1 MWRHAQQSLALWL
14 WTAAVAFGILSEKD
28 CDVTI
33 AAANGAPINATF
45 TSPEYPSFYPNNV
58 HCIYKFIGHEDQ
70 RVRIRFN
77 SFALQGRYPTCDND
91 YVDVFAEL
99 QKESDDL
106 LDARLTGRFCDEGK
120 DNLPRLI
127 VSTNHVLILSFFT
140 NAAKTNK
147 GFEGTYQFLDDNI
160 YQIGTE
166 APPKLCGFNIRSE
179 SKLTGYIVSPT
190 YPGMYPDNQ
199 YCYYKLQGKPGMRIR
214 LVFEEFVLFH
224 GGEYCPFDF
233 VKIYDGYTKEAPV
246 IGTFCGNYN
255 SSTVLYSTAEALHVE
270 FVTGQGRV
278 LFGKPVM
285 DQEADFKFERKGFN
299 ITYEFSDQFVDLGF
313 ITVEASHILGTLCDQ
328 RIMSRKES
336 NGSIFSPKYPKPF
349 PEGIVCHYY
358 LDGMMD
364 HQNLEKVRVTFTDF
378 SIPGNMPYCAIGY
391 IGQLR
396 DRLSDRGDVEEK
408 FCGIIRPPTLL
419 SNGPRMILALNTHG
433 AMRGGHFVAH
443 YKFITDYDIEGKPI
457 VDGECK
463 FLYESSKMKTG
474 EFNSPRHPARY
485 PNNTDCEYIL
495 VPLQGEVLIINFE
508 VFILPDSQSGDPDCT
523 RADYVAIYEAIGRRN
538 NYTLTEKYCDKDVF
552 PSPYATS
559 NEVKVIFHSNE
570 VESSVGFKATYS
582 FVPTSELQDR
592 CRANQISGQGTGD
605 VITSPLYPR
614 KYRALTVCEWTIR
627 ASRSFNK
634 ILVELP
640 DLNMEGFSNHCQH
653 AVLKIYD
660 DRTAYKPMASLCG
673 KKVDGSFMS
682 AFDSL
687 TLRFITSPASL
698 GASGFQ
704 LSWTEIHTQENC
716 LGFECSKNK
725 YCIAESLK
733 CNKQPNCGT
742 GDTSDESAEC
752 MYGPKSGGFQI
763 LHIAIGT
770 SISSFFCIILLI
782 CGFYHRR
789 KFRTERAPP
798 DHDHVEV
805 RYVSAPTGCNTTDR
819 LLMEERADQNNARVT
834 DSPRCQKVSM
844 ENGHHHYTQHFL
856 LDA

>member
-1 MWRHAQQSLALWL
+1 M
-14 WTAAVAFGILSEKD
+14 V
-28 CDVTI
+28 
-33 AAANGAPINATF
+33 
-45 TSPEYPSFYPNNV
+45 
-58 HCIYKFIGHEDQ
+58 IGKY
-70 RVRIRFN
+70 RF
-77 SFALQGRYPTCDND
+77 
-91 YVDVFAEL
+91 
-99 QKESDDL
+99 
-106 LDARLTGRFCDEGK
+106 
-120 DNLPRLI
+120 
-127 VSTNHVLILSFFT
+127 
-140 NAAKTNK
+140 
-147 GFEGTYQFLDDNI
+147 
-160 YQIGTE
+160 
-166 APPKLCGFNIRSE
+166 
-179 SKLTGYIVSPT
+179 
-190 YPGMYPDNQ
+190 
-199 YCYYKLQGKPGMRIR
+199 
-214 LVFEEFVLFH
+214 
-224 GGEYCPFDF
+224 CPFDF

-640 DLNMEGFSNHCQH
+640 DLNMEGFSNQ
-653 AVLKIYD
+653 
-660 DRTAYKPMASLCG
+660 
-673 KKVDGSFMS
+673 
-682 AFDSL
+682 
-687 TLRFITSPASL
+687 
-698 GASGFQ
+698 
-704 LSWTEIHTQENC
+704 NC

-844 ENGHHHYTQHFL
+844 V
-856 LDA
+856 